1 MEGDDTEASTLREII
16 DHSIDAVL
24 QYIEL
29 TIQLDSNRL
38 EGTLRRMAS
47 GGTNL
52 RRNRTRDDLGQLQC
66 RLDALR
72 RTILADMLRDVLC
85 ETILSIILNHMEK
98 LGFTVIVH
106 DIGSGDR
113 IPVIHPHIERCI
125 APVAEATLRGIQL
138 VARYTEIEVDPIDLS
153 DAEFL

>member
-1 MEGDDTEASTLREII
+1 MEGDDAEASTLCEII
-16 DHSIDAVL
+16 DHAIDAIL

-29 TIQLDSNRL
+29 TIQLDTNRL
-38 EGTLRRMAS
+38 EGTLRRMTS
-47 GGTNL
+47 GGTDL
-52 RRNRTRDDLGQLQC
+52 RRNRTRDDLGQLQR

-72 RTILADMLRDVLC
+72 RTVLTDMLRDILR
-85 ETILSIILNHMEK
+85 ETILSIVFNHMEK

-106 DIGSGDR
+106 DVGSGDR

-125 APVAEATLRGIQL
+125 APIAEATLRGIQL
-138 VARYTEIEVDPIDLS
+138 VARYTEIEVDSINLP

>member
-1 MEGDDTEASTLREII
+1 MEGDDAEASTLCEVI
-16 DHSIDAVL
+16 DHAIDAVL

-38 EGTLRRMAS
+38 EGALRRMPS
-47 GGTNL
+47 GGTDL
-52 RRNRTRDDLGQLQC
+52 RRNRPGDDLGQLQR

-72 RTILADMLRDVLC
+72 RTVLTDMLRDVLC
-85 ETILSIILNHMEK
+85 ETVLSIVFNHMKK

-106 DIGSGDR
+106 DISSGDR
-113 IPVIHPHIERCI
+113 IPVIHPHIEWCI

-153 DAEFL
+153 DADLL